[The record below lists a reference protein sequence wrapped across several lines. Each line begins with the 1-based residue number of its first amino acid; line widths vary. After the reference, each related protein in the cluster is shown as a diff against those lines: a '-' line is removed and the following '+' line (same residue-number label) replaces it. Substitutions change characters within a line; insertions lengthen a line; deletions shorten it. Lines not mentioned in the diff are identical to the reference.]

1 MRALIPVRIGEA
13 VVDVAVPR
21 RPGLALPGVRMAGFR
36 GGADS
41 VLDLRMVPYPE
52 LTLFVDFGDA
62 LFVDDAC
69 GRQQRGC
76 VVVGLAPD
84 SVHGYARDAD
94 CLQIRLSPAV
104 AHAVLGASSELGGT
118 VVDLEDLWGR
128 DAVRFREQLRDAGS
142 WDERFAIAE
151 GTLGRRCEAG
161 RTLDPEVAFIWQRMM
176 GSGGQARVSRLA
188 EEVGWS
194 RKRLW
199 SRFRAQ
205 VGLTPKHAAKLIR
218 FDHAAHRL
226 AAGDSAASVAAD
238 GGFVD
243 QSHLSRDV
251 KAFTGLTPATV
262 AHALWLAV
270 DDVAW
275 PVPGQCPGQCQCQCP
290 GPGRRLGRSGTFV
303 QDVRRCGDDAEG
315 HAEN

>member
-1 MRALIPVRIGEA
+1 M
-13 VVDVAVPR
+13 DVAVPP
-21 RPGLALPGVRMAGFR
+21 RPGPALRGVRMAGFR

-41 VLDLRMVPYPE
+41 PLDLRVVPYPE

-69 GRQQRGC
+69 GRRQRGC
-76 VVVGLAPD
+76 VVVGLAPG
-84 SVHGYARDAD
+84 SVRGYARDAD

-104 AHAVLGASSELGGT
+104 AHAVLGASSELGGA
-118 VVDLEDLWGR
+118 VVALEDLWGR
-128 DAVRFREQLRDAGS
+128 DAVRFQEQLRDAAS
-142 WDERFAIAE
+142 WDERFAIAR
-151 GTLGRRCEAG
+151 GTLARRCEAG
-161 RTLDPEVAFIWQRMM
+161 RTLDPEVAFTWRRMT
-176 GSGGQARVSRLA
+176 GSGGQARVEQLA

-205 VGLTPKHAAKLIR
+205 VGLTPKHAAKLVR
-218 FDHAAHRL
+218 FDRAAHRL
-226 AAGDSAASVAAD
+226 AAGHSAASVAVD

-251 KAFTGLTPATV
+251 KDFTGLTPATV

-275 PVPGQCPGQCQCQCP
+275 PAPGR
-290 GPGRRLGRSGTFV
+290 GPGRGHGRIGTFL
-303 QDVRRCGDDAEG
+303 QDARRCGDDAER
-315 HAEN
+315 HAER